1 MDERGERMR
10 GIDTVV
16 INIELL
22 ILIKFNGVTV
32 DLCLDTY
39 LYGLIVE
46 RK

>member
-22 ILIKFNGVTV
+22 ILIKLNGVTV